1 MGKQCYMIA
10 LMSILLSPSFIMPT
24 KNTFNAALVSLLLA
38 FSVSAAADVNVV
50 TTIRPLEFI
59 AKAVIG
65 DLGRT
70 DSLIDRNASPH
81 HFNFTPGNRRALNN
95 ADIVVWIGPE
105 FEVHLSENMTRLVK
119 DRPLITAFSLPGFNT
134 LTLDESGTKDG
145 HAWLSAQNAVAI
157 ATALVQQ
164 LSIVDAA
171 NGPSYAANLAEFK
184 AQLDLTASAIQTR
197 LTGYQDVSYLVYH
210 NGFQYFEQDYG
221 LTHLAPLVLDP
232 EVSPSINRIVSVREL
247 IAKENPRCLIS
258 EADANPELV
267 ITFTRGAPIKI
278 ADVDLLGYD
287 IPVSQQ
293 AYGQLLDSIAGS
305 FESCLSA
312 TH

>member
-24 KNTFNAALVSLLLA
+24 KNTINAALVSLLIT

-70 DSLIDRNASPH
+70 DSLIGRNASPH

-105 FEVHLSENMTRLVK
+105 FEVHLSENMARLVK
-119 DRPLITAFSLPGFNT
+119 DRPLITAFSLPSFNT

-164 LSIVDAA
+164 LSIVDPA
-171 NGPSYAANLAEFK
+171 NGPSYTANLAEFK
-184 AQLDLTASAIQTR
+184 AQLDITFSAIQTR

-232 EVSPSINRIVSVREL
+232 EVSPSINRIVAVREL
-247 IAKENPRCLIS
+247 IAKENPRCLMS
-258 EADANPELV
+258 EADANTELV
-267 ITFTRGAPIKI
+267 ITFTRGAQIKI
-278 ADVDLLGYD
+278 VDVDLLGYD

-293 AYGQLLDSIAGS
+293 AYGQLLESVAGS